1 MCSPENNSISLVS
14 LLLAFTV
21 CMQNPVWIFWNGG
34 VLLGYFSVFLLYL
47 VKRKNLRYYFDIYA
61 FILLSF
67 MLLVFIFI
75 PAIYTFRI
83 SSLFIVLSYF

>member
-34 VLLGYFSVFLLYL
+34 VLLGYFSVFF
-47 VKRKNLRYYFDIYA
+47 V
-61 FILLSF
+61 
-67 MLLVFIFI
+67 
-75 PAIYTFRI
+75 I
-83 SSLFIVLSYF
+83 SCKTKES